1 MGQHTY
7 LAPAFIALLALG
19 GQVGLPILVLTFL
32 RSKKLNRR
40 STFVNFCIA
49 VIIYSLAF
57 CILLYSGQYRR
68 TQPNHALCGAQASM
82 IMGAIPMV
90 GVAALT
96 IVLQLWATFQSPG
109 SIVFDTFE
117 RPGVSFI
124 LLASPYAT
132 FFGYLLGS
140 IVVVAHRPDSVW
152 AHNGLYCF
160 FKLKA
165 IWYYLVPVTCLVVIA
180 LTALLEAVIVV
191 EWYLRWRSLK
201 KAFPLADKKA
211 QALVCLRVCL
221 FTVYTWFSLAAT
233 FMLREESSPA
243 VPYLFLAGLPLA
255 TFLVFATQNDILEAW
270 GIRKAAPLETPP
282 ASFDQR
288 ATTSNMSS
296 AGDTLSSPYLRES
309 WP

>member
-1 MGQHTY
+1 MGEHTY

-32 RSKKLNRR
+32 RSKKLAKKLNRR
-40 STFVNFCIA
+40 STFVNFCIT
-49 VIIYSLAF
+49 VIIYSHCF
-57 CILLYSGQYRR
+57 LLYSGQYRR

-96 IVLQLWATFQSPG
+96 VVLQIWATFQSPG
-109 SIVFDTFE
+109 SIVFDAFE
-117 RPGVSFI
+117 RPGVLFI
-124 LLASPYAT
+124 LLASPYAA

-140 IVVVAHRPDSVW
+140 IVVVAQRPDSVW

-160 FKLKA
+160 FKLRA

-180 LTALLEAVIVV
+180 LTALLEAAIVV

-211 QALVCLRVCL
+211 QALVCLRVSL
-221 FTVYTWFSLAAT
+221 FTVYTWFSFAAT

-243 VPYLFLAGLPLA
+243 VPYMFLAGLPLA
-255 TFLVFATQNDILEAW
+255 TFLVFATQKVGE
-270 GIRKAAPLETPP
+270 
-282 ASFDQR
+282 
-288 ATTSNMSS
+288 
-296 AGDTLSSPYLRES
+296 
-309 WP
+309 

>member
-1 MGQHTY
+1 MGKHTY

-40 STFVNFCIA
+40 STFVNFCIT

-68 TQPNHALCGAQASM
+68 TQPNHALCGAAGFYDHGCYSN
-82 IMGAIPMV
+82 
-90 GVAALT
+90 
-96 IVLQLWATFQSPG
+96 LWATFQSPG

-124 LLASPYAT
+124 LLASPYVT

-140 IVVVAHRPDSVW
+140 IVVITHRPDSVW

-160 FKLKA
+160 FNLRA
-165 IWYYLVPVTCLVVIA
+165 IWHYLVPVTCLVVIA
-180 LTALLEAVIVV
+180 LTAVLEAVIVV

-221 FTVYTWFSLAAT
+221 FTVYTWFSLAAA
-233 FMLREESSPA
+233 FLLREESSPA

-288 ATTSNMSS
+288 APASNMTS
-296 AGDTLSSPYLRES
+296 AGDALSSPYLRES